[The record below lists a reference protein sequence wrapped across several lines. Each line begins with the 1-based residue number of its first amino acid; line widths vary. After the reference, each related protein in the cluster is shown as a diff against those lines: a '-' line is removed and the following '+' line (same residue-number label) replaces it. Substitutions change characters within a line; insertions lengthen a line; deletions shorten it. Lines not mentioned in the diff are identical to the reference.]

1 MFRKKRNGRESPMEA
16 ILGGGG
22 LSLSKDEIAEMLK
35 TSPDALEVFERSYRN
50 DVLSAPASTDNFFE
64 LNAKQASE
72 MRDRANIGDAAKR
85 LNDRI
90 IEELLAQAPICY
102 YDGEKIVVEFPEKAL
117 GAAPAVTVE
126 EVYAIPEEIQPQLTG
141 SCAKSDIPSEAASS
155 TLLSLYKGWLDGKDP
170 KERRQ
175 FYGLF
180 RQGLDILDL
189 DAITYRILGTNPNAM
204 GYWLPALIC
213 GIEKQEFFKVPKT
226 KIIKVPITLLQL
238 TRTEYGALN
247 PSTMDIVDRF
257 CQRVFALDETKDYFI
272 KTGTFSSKFD
282 FRNAKVSGAK
292 EVRELGEYLLFIQ
305 FQAQQMASPLAS
317 PCIYGASTTNEWVV
331 REFIPDPEDNPCI
344 YKGLPLRTEYRL
356 FVDFDENAVL
366 GMNPYW
372 DPDVMKQRFGHESD
386 AGSPHQIHDYLVY
399 MAHEDR
405 LMSRYND
412 NAETVKSHIL
422 SMLPDIP
429 LSGQWSVDVMQSGD
443 EFYIIDM
450 ALAQDS
456 ALSDCVPEGLLR
468 HQDENWLPRLD
479 TKPFGAD

>member
-126 EVYAIPEEIQPQLTG
+126 EVYAIPEEIRPQLTG

-213 GIEKQEFFKVPKT
+213 GIEKQLINRLSPT
-226 KIIKVPITLLQL
+226 K
-238 TRTEYGALN
+238 
-247 PSTMDIVDRF
+247 
-257 CQRVFALDETKDYFI
+257 
-272 KTGTFSSKFD
+272 
-282 FRNAKVSGAK
+282 
-292 EVRELGEYLLFIQ
+292 
-305 FQAQQMASPLAS
+305 
-317 PCIYGASTTNEWVV
+317 
-331 REFIPDPEDNPCI
+331 
-344 YKGLPLRTEYRL
+344 
-356 FVDFDENAVL
+356 
-366 GMNPYW
+366 
-372 DPDVMKQRFGHESD
+372 
-386 AGSPHQIHDYLVY
+386 
-399 MAHEDR
+399 
-405 LMSRYND
+405 
-412 NAETVKSHIL
+412 
-422 SMLPDIP
+422 
-429 LSGQWSVDVMQSGD
+429 
-443 EFYIIDM
+443 
-450 ALAQDS
+450 
-456 ALSDCVPEGLLR
+456 
-468 HQDENWLPRLD
+468 
-479 TKPFGAD
+479 